1 LSGGKKLVKIWQRI
15 KEETLIKDNFGKE
28 VKKAVFKNLID
39 GKEEE
44 FILFGQRDWS
54 TIIPVTPDGMVVTIL
69 EFKQGANKIVHNL
82 PGGTANF
89 EKESAEEVAKRE
101 LLEETGYQAKQVI
114 FLGPPLW
121 IASRNSWTRFYPF
134 LALNCQKTKEKEN
147 DLEIIETKLYP
158 LRRWIEMA
166 QTEIEEPSAVVATFR
181 ALPYLTNY
189 LREH

>member
-1 LSGGKKLVKIWQRI
+1 LVKIWQKL
-15 KEETLIKDNFGKE
+15 KEESLIKDKFGKE

-54 TIIPVTPDGMVVTIL
+54 TLIPLTPEGMVVTIF
-69 EFKQGANKIVHNL
+69 EFKQGANKLVHNL
-82 PGGTANF
+82 PSGTPNF

-134 LALNCQKTKEKEN
+134 LALDCQKIKEKE
-147 DLEIIETKLYP
+147 DELEIIETKLYP
-158 LRRWIEMA
+158 LRRWVEMA

-181 ALPYLTNY
+181 ALPYLTKY